1 MSKTI
6 AMVPVALRRTEP
18 PHRPR
23 PPAAGDPPVPDFS
36 RLYTIR
42 QAAEI
47 TGIHYWLLQ
56 RAVKSGDVP
65 SYQFGNARRRVR
77 LPDIEAAIAVAGET
91 RGHA

>member
-6 AMVPVALRRTEP
+6 AKIPAALRRTGPPPQQPQTAGEEP
-18 PHRPR
+18 IS
-23 PPAAGDPPVPDFS
+23 GDFS

-42 QAAEI
+42 QAAEV

-65 SYQFGNARRRVR
+65 SYQFSNARRRVR
-77 LPDIEAAIAVAGET
+77 LPDIEAAIAQTQMGRT
-91 RGHA
+91 I